1 MYKGPKK
8 ISYVCHCCF
17 RVNIDIVHAIAGL
30 MALFCKQSETRKIA
44 IDPILKVHNL
54 IGNFSLYY
62 GEYREPATEGIWLAS
77 VPCSLTVAAYSPYSY
92 WSDVMVDPRL
102 LRASP
107 AATLSQPATQQK
119 MVLVPGHINTDLHY
133 ALYNLL
139 SCLFQSQSKLP
150 KHFYLVYSIFNCF
163 AEKGMLKT
171 INKKQKF

>member
-44 IDPILKVHNL
+44 IDPILKVDNL

-62 GEYREPATEGIWLAS
+62 GEYREPATEGIWLAP

-119 MVLVPGHINTDLHY
+119 MVLVPGHIILIYIMHCTIYCHVYFNHNRNFQNIFIWY
-133 ALYNLL
+133 ILYLIVL
-139 SCLFQSQSKLP
+139 QRKVCW
-150 KHFYLVYSIFNCF
+150 
-163 AEKGMLKT
+163 
-171 INKKQKF
+171 KQ